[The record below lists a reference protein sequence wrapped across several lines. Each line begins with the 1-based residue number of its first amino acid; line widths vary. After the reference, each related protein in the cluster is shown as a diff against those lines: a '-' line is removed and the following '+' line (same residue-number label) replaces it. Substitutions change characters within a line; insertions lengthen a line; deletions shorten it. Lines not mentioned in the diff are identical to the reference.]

1 MSTEGAKLSVGSNL
15 PDFTLDDQDGKPVR
29 IHDYLGKPL
38 VIYFYPKDD
47 TPVCTIEACS
57 FEANYNE
64 FKELD
69 AEVFGIS
76 ADSVASHK
84 KFAARHGLTFKLLSD
99 SEKVVEKTFGV
110 KRNLFGLLQER
121 ITFIFDK
128 QGKLIHTFQ
137 SQFNGKKHIREALT
151 ALNEKQ

>member
-1 MSTEGAKLSVGSNL
+1 MKLQIGELL
-15 PDFTLDDQDGKPVR
+15 PEFSLADQNGQVISIKDFIGR
-29 IHDYLGKPL
+29 PL
-38 VIYFYPKDD
+38 VIFFYPKDD

-64 FKELD
+64 FKDLD

-84 KFAARHGLTFKLLSD
+84 RFATKHQLTFKLLSD
-99 SEKVVEKTFGV
+99 ANNEVEKLFGV

-121 ITFIFDK
+121 VTFIFDK
-128 QGKLIHTFQ
+128 KGVLIHLFQ
-137 SQFNGKKHIREALT
+137 SQLNGKKHIKEALS
-151 ALNEKQ
+151 ALKA

>member
-1 MSTEGAKLSVGSNL
+1 MSDGQKLKAGAQL
-15 PDFTLDDQDGKPVR
+15 PDFTLDDQDGNPVR
-29 IHDYLGKPL
+29 IHEYLGKPI

-64 FKELD
+64 FKALD

-76 ADSVASHK
+76 TDSVASHK
-84 KFAARHGLTFKLLSD
+84 KFATRHGLTFKLLSD
-99 SEKVVEKTFGV
+99 SKRSVEKIFGV

-121 ITFIFDK
+121 ITFIFDRN
-128 QGKLIHTFQ
+128 GKLIHTFQ
-137 SQFNGKKHIREALT
+137 SQFNGKKHIREALA
-151 ALNEKQ
+151 ALGN